1 MIRHFRLPDFFRFIF
16 LTLFGR
22 GQGDAVNIGPERI
35 YLSPPHLSGEEGTY
49 LQDALK
55 SNWIGPVG
63 PHVRRFEREMAS
75 LLQVEK
81 AVSVNSGTA
90 ALHLILRALNIG
102 PGDIVLC
109 SSFTFV
115 ASVNP
120 VLYVGAQPVLID
132 SETTS
137 WNLDPDLLEKAIE
150 DLKNKGPKPKAL
162 ILVHLY
168 GQSANLERIQAI
180 CERENILLIE
190 DAAEALGATY
200 GNRCPGSFGVAGFL
214 SFNGNKIITTSGG
227 GMIVTNDP
235 ELATQTRYLAA
246 QAKDPGTSYEHSV
259 MGYNYSFSNVLAAIG
274 RAQLKALPGRVIQ
287 KREVFRKYQKGL
299 GDLPGITFM
308 PEASWG
314 KSTRWLSCL
323 LLNPREGTPE
333 PMEVIEELEKFN
345 IESRPLWKPMHQ
357 QIIYRETPFYGNGV
371 ADDLYDRGL
380 CLPSPSDLSP
390 TQQDHIIE
398 IIRRL
403 F

>member
-1 MIRHFRLPDFFRFIF
+1 MGPD
-16 LTLFGR
+16 
-22 GQGDAVNIGPERI
+22 RI
-35 YLSPPHLSGEEGTY
+35 YLSPPHLSGEENEY

-55 SNWIGPVG
+55 SNWVGPVG
-63 PHVRRFEREMAS
+63 PHVRKFEKEIAS

-81 AVSVNSGTA
+81 AVAVSSGTA
-90 ALHLILRALNIG
+90 ALHLILRALQVG

-120 VLYVGAQPVLID
+120 VLYVGARPVLID

-137 WNLDPDLLEKAIE
+137 WNLDPDLLEKAIN
-150 DLKNKGPKPKAL
+150 DLKTKGEKPKAL

-168 GQSANLERIQAI
+168 GQSANLGRIQAI
-180 CERENILLIE
+180 CEREKILLIE

-200 GNRCPGSFGVAGFL
+200 QNRCPGSFGVAGFL

-227 GMIVTNDP
+227 GMIVTNDS

-246 QAKDPGTSYEHSV
+246 QAKDPGASYEHSV
-259 MGYNYSFSNVLAAIG
+259 MGYNYSFSNILAALG
-274 RAQLKALPGRVIQ
+274 RAQLKALPTRVLE
-287 KREVFRKYQKGL
+287 KREVFKRYQEGL
-299 GDLPGITFM
+299 GDLPGVSFM

-323 LLNPREGTPE
+323 LLNPREGAPK
-333 PMEVIEELEKFN
+333 PMEIIEELEKFN

-357 QIIYRETPFYGNGV
+357 QIIYQNTPFYGNGV
-371 ADDLYDRGL
+371 ADDLYARGL
-380 CLPSPSDLSP
+380 CLPSPSNLLP
-390 TQQDHIIE
+390 AHQDHIIE
-398 IIRRL
+398 IVRNL
-403 F
+403 FQTDRKSAEKFPSSGG